1 MIISTDTEKA
11 YNKIEHPLTIKT
23 LCKLENSLN
32 LKKCIYIKSSPNI
45 IFNEKIL
52 SSFFLRLGPAECPSS
67 PFLLNTAL
75 NILDNGIQEEKE
87 IKSI

>member
-11 YNKIEHPLTIKT
+11 YNKIEHPLMIKT

-32 LKKCIYIKSSPNI
+32 LKKCLYIKSSPNI

-52 SSFFLRLGPAECPSS
+52 SSFFLRLGTGECPLS

-75 NILDNGIQEEKE
+75 NILDNGIKEEKE